1 MTITRD
7 DIRAAVGAGKISEAQ
22 ATAIVALSDARRG
35 ARENLQG
42 LDEPFE
48 LFKGFNEIFI
58 VVGLTILYAGWTGLT
73 GVTTFLATSSMTSL
87 LLCGITGMAAL
98 VALAAYFTRRRRMIA
113 PSIALAIMFAFSA
126 IQAGW
131 AVSYWMVPENGIP
144 KVTGFEDVR
153 TVIMLALAT
162 LVVIFYWLAF
172 RVPFAMLL
180 IALGFYATCFGLTA
194 LNGPELDSFRDVFLL
209 SANSAFS
216 WMTLALGLLGLTIA
230 MRFDMSDPH
239 RVTRRASQAFWLH
252 VIAAPAIVNTVAFTL
267 FLQGG
272 ATAYLILS
280 GFLLLMALFAVVID
294 RRSFLISGIGYVVA
308 LTALAAEGN
317 TWAFILL
324 LGVFLVALG
333 AFWESI
339 RGAIMA
345 ALPAF
350 PGKDNLP
357 PWTRPGSVPEG

>member
-1 MTITRD
+1 MSITRD

-22 ATAIVALSDARRG
+22 ATAIIALSDARRG
-35 ARENLQG
+35 ARENLGG

-73 GVTTFLATSSMTSL
+73 GISTYLASSSMVSL
-87 LLCGITGMAAL
+87 LLCGLAGMAAL
-98 VALAAYFTRRRRMIA
+98 VGLALYFTRRRRMVA
-113 PSIALAIMFAFSA
+113 PSIALAIIFAFSA
-126 IQAGW
+126 VQAGW
-131 AVSYWMVPENGIP
+131 AVSYWMVPDSGIS
-144 KVTGFEDVR
+144 KITGYNDVR

-162 LVVIFYWLAF
+162 LALIVYWLAF

-194 LNGPELDSFRDVFLL
+194 LNGPELESVRDVFLL

-216 WMTLALGLLGLTIA
+216 WITLALGLLGLA
-230 MRFDMSDPH
+230 LALRFDVSDPH

-252 VIAAPAIVNTVAFTL
+252 VISAPAIVNTVAFTL
-267 FLQGG
+267 FQQGG
-272 ATAYLILS
+272 AGAYLILS
-280 GFLLLMALFAVVID
+280 GFLVLMAVFAIVID

-308 LTALAAEGN
+308 LTALVAEGQ

-339 RGAIMA
+339 RGGIMA
-345 ALPAF
+345 VMPGF
-350 PGKDNLP
+350 PGKDRLP
-357 PWTRPGSVPEG
+357 PWTRPREFSA

>member
-22 ATAIVALSDARRG
+22 ATAIVSLSDARRG
-35 ARENLQG
+35 ARENLDG

-58 VVGLTILYAGWTGLT
+58 VVGLTILYAGWTGVT
-73 GVTTFLATSSMTSL
+73 GISTYLASSSMVSL
-87 LLCGITGMAAL
+87 LVCGITGMAAL
-98 VALAAYFTRRRRMIA
+98 AALAAYFTLRRRMIA
-113 PSIALAIMFAFSA
+113 PSIALAIMFGLSA

-131 AVSYWMVPENGIP
+131 AVSYWMVPDNGIP

-153 TVIMLALAT
+153 TTIMLALST
-162 LVVIFYWLAF
+162 LLMIGYWLAF

-180 IALGFYATCFGLTA
+180 IALGVYATCFGLTA
-194 LNGPELDSFRDVFLL
+194 LNGPELDSLRDVFLL

-216 WMTLALGLLGLTIA
+216 WVTLALGVVGLVIA
-230 MRFDMSDPH
+230 LRFDMSDPH
-239 RVTRRASQAFWLH
+239 RVTRRASQGFWLH
-252 VIAAPAIVNTVAFTL
+252 IIAAPAIVNTVALTL
-267 FLQGG
+267 FQAEG
-272 ATAYLILS
+272 AGAYLTLS
-280 GFLLLMALFAVVID
+280 AFLIVMALFAITID

-308 LTALAAEGN
+308 LVALFAEGN

-333 AFWESI
+333 AFWENI

-345 ALPAF
+345 ALPDF
-350 PGKDNLP
+350 PGKDRLP
-357 PWTRPGSVPEG
+357 PWTRPRELSA